1 MNYTKKQLTD
11 MIRRM
16 GIQPDDS
23 VMIHASMKS
32 IGNVE
37 GGADTVLDAWMEYLS
52 EGLFMMPAHTWAQM
66 GPDCR
71 VFDPQSMPSCVGLL
85 TNLFRMRPGVVTD
98 LHITLPTYY
107 PNFPWM
113 DIRMGKMVS
122 SYDPFVMD
130 YEHYGAFQL
139 SPNSILSTFST
150 YNTYPTMGTII
161 QSGADFIY
169 RPNERWELTGGMYT
183 AKYTI
188 PSRMHGSQF
197 DIGLDAS
204 AAYRIN
210 NFLRIRF
217 FGQYSGFGKQNSLNG
232 YMNPM
237 YPQSHYGVVMEVKIN
252 DYLEIQGG
260 VERAYNASKMKWE
273 TVPILAPVIHLNR
286 KKK

>member
-1 MNYTKKQLTD
+1 MKK
-11 MIRRM
+11 
-16 GIQPDDS
+16 
-23 VMIHASMKS
+23 
-32 IGNVE
+32 
-37 GGADTVLDAWMEYLS
+37 
-52 EGLFMMPAHTWAQM
+52 LFIIL
-66 GPDCR
+66 
-71 VFDPQSMPSCVGLL
+71 FLL
-85 TNLFRMRPGVVTD
+85 TVSFRVAAQNEQTKDSTLLNRFPTEMGKEPLSPPPGTTAAPNRDMSVKTSLSTDSTD

-204 AAYRIN
+204 A
-210 NFLRIRF
+210 
-217 FGQYSGFGKQNSLNG
+217 
-232 YMNPM
+232 
-237 YPQSHYGVVMEVKIN
+237 VVMEVKIN

>member
-1 MNYTKKQLTD
+1 MKKLFFLLFLLSVFLRIAAQNEQLKDSTLLNRFPTENKGLPQIAPPTTSATFSRE
-11 MIRRM
+11 MPENTSI
-16 GIQPDDS
+16 GTDS
-23 VMIHASMKS
+23 VTL
-32 IGNVE
+32 NV
-37 GGADTVLDAWMEYLS
+37 
-52 EGLFMMPAHTWAQM
+52 P
-66 GPDCR
+66 P
-71 VFDPQSMPSCVGLL
+71 
-85 TNLFRMRPGVVTD
+85 
-98 LHITLPTYY
+98 LPTHI
-107 PNFPWM
+107 PNLPWM
-113 DIRMGKMVS
+113 DVKMGKMVS

-150 YNTYPTMGTII
+150 HNTYPTMGTII

-260 VERAYNASKMKWE
+260 VERSYNCLLYTSDA
-273 TVPILAPVIHLNR
+273 ADD
-286 KKK
+286 

>member
-1 MNYTKKQLTD
+1 MNRFPTEMGKEPLFPPPGTAAAPNRD
-11 MIRRM
+11 MPVKTSLSM
-16 GIQPDDS
+16 DS
-23 VMIHASMKS
+23 
-32 IGNVE
+32 
-37 GGADTVLDAWMEYLS
+37 
-52 EGLFMMPAHTWAQM
+52 
-66 GPDCR
+66 
-71 VFDPQSMPSCVGLL
+71 
-85 TNLFRMRPGVVTD
+85 TD
-98 LHITLPTYY
+98 LRIILPTYY

-161 QSGADFIY
+161 QAGADFIY

-210 NFLRIRF
+210 NFLRIRAVSPRSHGTRVCAHCGTAHDTTVRIRF

>member
-1 MNYTKKQLTD
+1 MKK
-11 MIRRM
+11 
-16 GIQPDDS
+16 
-23 VMIHASMKS
+23 
-32 IGNVE
+32 
-37 GGADTVLDAWMEYLS
+37 
-52 EGLFMMPAHTWAQM
+52 LFIIL
-66 GPDCR
+66 
-71 VFDPQSMPSCVGLL
+71 FLL
-85 TNLFRMRPGVVTD
+85 TVSFRVAAQNEQTKDSTLLNRFPTEMGKEPLFPPPGTAAAPNRDMPVKTSLSMDSTD

-260 VERAYNASKMKWE
+260 VERVYNASKMKWE

>member
-1 MNYTKKQLTD
+1 
-11 MIRRM
+11 
-16 GIQPDDS
+16 
-23 VMIHASMKS
+23 
-32 IGNVE
+32 
-37 GGADTVLDAWMEYLS
+37 
-52 EGLFMMPAHTWAQM
+52 
-66 GPDCR
+66 
-71 VFDPQSMPSCVGLL
+71 
-85 TNLFRMRPGVVTD
+85 
-98 LHITLPTYY
+98 
-107 PNFPWM
+107 
-113 DIRMGKMVS
+113 
-122 SYDPFVMD
+122 
-130 YEHYGAFQL
+130 
-139 SPNSILSTFST
+139 
-150 YNTYPTMGTII
+150 
-161 QSGADFIY
+161 
-169 RPNERWELTGGMYT
+169 MYT

-286 KKK
+286 KKEIENGLHFHTRYSPFIYRLERNK

>member
-1 MNYTKKQLTD
+1 
-11 MIRRM
+11 
-16 GIQPDDS
+16 
-23 VMIHASMKS
+23 
-32 IGNVE
+32 
-37 GGADTVLDAWMEYLS
+37 
-52 EGLFMMPAHTWAQM
+52 
-66 GPDCR
+66 
-71 VFDPQSMPSCVGLL
+71 
-85 TNLFRMRPGVVTD
+85 
-98 LHITLPTYY
+98 
-107 PNFPWM
+107 
-113 DIRMGKMVS
+113 
-122 SYDPFVMD
+122 
-130 YEHYGAFQL
+130 
-139 SPNSILSTFST
+139 
-150 YNTYPTMGTII
+150 
-161 QSGADFIY
+161 
-169 RPNERWELTGGMYT
+169 MYT

-197 DIGLDAS
+197 DIVLDAS

>member
-1 MNYTKKQLTD
+1 MKK
-11 MIRRM
+11 
-16 GIQPDDS
+16 
-23 VMIHASMKS
+23 
-32 IGNVE
+32 
-37 GGADTVLDAWMEYLS
+37 
-52 EGLFMMPAHTWAQM
+52 LFIIL
-66 GPDCR
+66 
-71 VFDPQSMPSCVGLL
+71 FLL
-85 TNLFRMRPGVVTD
+85 TVSFRVAAQNEQTKDSTLLNRFPTEMGKEPLSPPPGTTAAPNRDMSVKTSLSTDSTD

-204 AAYRIN
+204 ASYRIN

>member
-1 MNYTKKQLTD
+1 MKK
-11 MIRRM
+11 
-16 GIQPDDS
+16 
-23 VMIHASMKS
+23 
-32 IGNVE
+32 
-37 GGADTVLDAWMEYLS
+37 
-52 EGLFMMPAHTWAQM
+52 LFIIL
-66 GPDCR
+66 
-71 VFDPQSMPSCVGLL
+71 FLL
-85 TNLFRMRPGVVTD
+85 TVSFRVAAQNEQTKDSTLLNRFPTEMGKEPLSPPPGTAAA
-98 LHITLPTYY
+98 
-107 PNFPWM
+107 PNRDM
-113 DIRMGKMVS
+113 SVKTSLSTDIRMGKMVS

-217 FGQYSGFGKQNSLNG
+217 FRQYSGFGKQNSLNG

>member
-1 MNYTKKQLTD
+1 MKK
-11 MIRRM
+11 
-16 GIQPDDS
+16 
-23 VMIHASMKS
+23 
-32 IGNVE
+32 
-37 GGADTVLDAWMEYLS
+37 
-52 EGLFMMPAHTWAQM
+52 LFIIL
-66 GPDCR
+66 
-71 VFDPQSMPSCVGLL
+71 FLL
-85 TNLFRMRPGVVTD
+85 TVSFRVAAQNEQTKDSTLLNRFPTEMGKEPLFPPPGTAAAPNRDMPVKTSLSMDSTD
-98 LHITLPTYY
+98 LRIILPTYY

-161 QSGADFIY
+161 QAGADFIY

-210 NFLRIRF
+210 NFLRVRF